1 MTKDPDI
8 TDVLRKKNAF
18 LDKMLSEYEAK
29 QEKTMEKVEF
39 LLQTLRD
46 IEEVGTRPVYQSF
59 EGDNGW
65 EKKLVKIDRS
75 IEAEMAHDALASF
88 QQWGEYV

>member
-1 MTKDPDI
+1 MMKG
-8 TDVLRKKNAF
+8 
-18 LDKMLSEYEAK
+18 YE
-29 QEKTMEKVEF
+29 MEKVEF

-46 IEEVGTRPVYQSF
+46 IEEVGSRHIYQSF

-88 QQWGEYV
+88 EQWGEYV

>member
-1 MTKDPDI
+1 M
-8 TDVLRKKNAF
+8 L
-18 LDKMLSEYEAK
+18 LSEGFCVRTARRLK
-29 QEKTMEKVEF
+29 KKRRSPMEKVEF
-39 LLQTLRD
+39 LLQALRD
-46 IEEVGTRPVYQSF
+46 IEEVGSRHIYQSF

-88 QQWGEYV
+88 EQWGEYV